1 MKPGFKVAAVTG
13 ANGFLGEALVNRL
26 LADHN
31 VRVLFR
37 QPAERSNEW
46 KQRGCEVIIGDLDD
60 ESALATLV
68 KGADVVY
75 HCAVTFAKTDPASS
89 HRVNV
94 IGTENVAR
102 AALAGGAR
110 RFIYVSSASVYA
122 ATLRGDKTMTEE
134 RKPEN
139 INRLNN
145 YSRTKYEGELAV
157 CRLGREER
165 LRYTIIRPT
174 NIYGLRSGP
183 WFRQWE
189 RLLRKVPVAIGN
201 IPIDLVYVN
210 DVVEAMVKSAESQT
224 AEGGVFNIGH
234 EMVKMNN
241 FIAEIGRVTGHPA
254 RILPSAIDR
263 GLCIAVD
270 RLFRL
275 FTGTTMSPSL
285 IRPVYFPHAKASH
298 DFEYTPRF
306 TLSKG
311 FADLAKNYRP
321 DNH

>member
-1 MKPGFKVAAVTG
+1 MTLGLKVAAVTG

-26 LADHN
+26 LTDHN
-31 VRVLFR
+31 VRVLVR
-37 QPAERSNEW
+37 QPSERSNAW
-46 KQRGCEVIIGDLDD
+46 KQRGCEVVIGDLDD
-60 ESALATLV
+60 EKALATLV
-68 KGADVVY
+68 KGVDVVY
-75 HCAVTFAKTDPASS
+75 HCAVTFAKTDPALS

-94 IGTENVAR
+94 IGTEKVAR
-102 AALAGGAR
+102 AALAGGAL

-134 RKPEN
+134 VEPEN

-157 CRLGREER
+157 MRLGRELG

-201 IPIDLVYVN
+201 IPIDLVYVD
-210 DVVEAMVKSAESQT
+210 DVVEAMIGAAGSPA
-224 AEGGVFNIGH
+224 AEGGAFNIGH

-254 RILPSAIDR
+254 KILPSVIDR

-270 RLFRL
+270 RSFRL
-275 FTGTTMSPSL
+275 FTGSTMSPSL
-285 IRPVYFPHAKASH
+285 MRPVYYPHTKASQL
-298 DFEYTPRF
+298 FGYTPRF
-306 TLSKG
+306 TLSEG
-311 FADLAKNYRP
+311 FADLAKTYRP
-321 DNH
+321 DNQ